1 MPCGLEPP
9 LLGLDC
15 CGFMVGLKYRQGK
28 GCCARNAEKEKETG
42 DDIKIAAM
50 EETEMKTDEEM

>member
-15 CGFMVGLKYRQGK
+15 CGFMVGVKYRQGK
-28 GCCARNAEKEKETG
+28 GCGLGMRKREKETG
-42 DDIKIAAM
+42 DDIKITAM
-50 EETEMKTDEEM
+50 EEMDMNED

>member
-9 LLGLDC
+9 LLGQDC
-15 CGFMVGLKYRQGK
+15 CGFMVGVKYRQGK
-28 GCCARNAEKEKETG
+28 GCVLGMREREKEIG
-42 DDIKIAAM
+42 DDIKITAM